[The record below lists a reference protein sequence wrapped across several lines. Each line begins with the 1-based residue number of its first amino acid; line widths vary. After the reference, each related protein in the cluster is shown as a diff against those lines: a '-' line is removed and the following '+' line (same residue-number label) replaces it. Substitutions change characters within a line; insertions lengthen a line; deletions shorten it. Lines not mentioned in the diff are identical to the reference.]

1 MGQAGSH
8 VVKIARADS
17 DNLSYP
23 RDKFKPGRRARGL
36 KHPTSKKEEV
46 KVYRLF
52 YPQIAMIV
60 ASRTTH
66 RVEAVAMNSVISG
79 SSDPPRVV
87 CAMKREATILA
98 VVRESKS
105 FSVNWMD
112 SRFVKSVDFLGFQR
126 VENPRDKIKA
136 AGLTWLRGSK
146 TSAPV
151 VSEAAATLEC
161 TLDRVIPLGDNDLVV
176 GNVVAT
182 RTSRDFSEYWQ
193 FKKYKPLIYFGA
205 VPGKKVGRYVLFRSR
220 RRGLV
225 AAPHT
230 RS

>member
-1 MGQAGSH
+1 L
-8 VVKIARADS
+8 K
-17 DNLSYP
+17 SY
-23 RDKFKPGRRARGL
+23 
-36 KHPTSKKEEV
+36 TSKKKEAV

-52 YPQIAMIV
+52 YPQIAVIV

-66 RVEAVAMNSVISG
+66 HVEAVAMNSVISG

-87 CAMKREATILA
+87 CALKGEAKILA
-98 VVRESKS
+98 VVRDSKS

-126 VENPRDKIKA
+126 AGNPRDKIKA
-136 AGLTWLRGSK
+136 AGLTWVPGTK

-151 VSEAAATLEC
+151 VSEAAAVLEC

-176 GNVVAT
+176 GNIVSVK
-182 RTSRDFSEYWQ
+182 TSRDFSEYWQ
-193 FKKYKPLIYFGA
+193 FKTYKPLIYFGA
-205 VPGKKVGRYVLFRSR
+205 VPGKKAGRYVLFLSR

-225 AAPHT
+225 AAPHA
-230 RS
+230 RSWLRIPPAS

>member
-1 MGQAGSH
+1 M
-8 VVKIARADS
+8 K
-17 DNLSYP
+17 SY
-23 RDKFKPGRRARGL
+23 
-36 KHPTSKKEEV
+36 TSKKKEAV

-52 YPQIAMIV
+52 YPQIAVIV

-66 RVEAVAMNSVISG
+66 HVEAVAMNSVISG

-87 CAMKREATILA
+87 CALKGEAKILA
-98 VVRESKS
+98 IVRESKS

-126 VENPRDKIKA
+126 AGNPRDKIKA
-136 AGLTWLRGSK
+136 AGLTWVPGTK
-146 TSAPV
+146 TPAPV
-151 VSEAAATLEC
+151 VSEAAAVLEC

-176 GNVVAT
+176 GNVVSV

-193 FKKYKPLIYFGA
+193 LKTYKPLIYFGA
-205 VPGKKVGRYVLFRSR
+205 VPGKKAGRYVLFLSR

-230 RS
+230 RSKLRIPPAS